1 MKVPLTD
8 LSKDIRIILLSYLIV
23 MTIGVSVGLVYLAN
37 TSEWKASGIQ
47 EHYQGSPTDSLDEF
61 DIPEKYPKTLNA
73 LLLTTHNHVI
83 IFSIIFFILGM
94 IFSMNTLITGRLK
107 LFLLVEPFVSIIL
120 TFGGIWGLRF
130 VHDFFLYVIILS
142 AIVMYFCFYFMVAV
156 CIYQLINH
164 EISSDK

>member
-23 MTIGVSVGLVYLAN
+23 MTIGVSIGLIYLAN

-47 EHYQGSPTDSLDEF
+47 EHYQGSSTDSMDEF
-61 DIPEKYPKTLNA
+61 DIPDKFPKTINA

-83 IFSIIFFILGM
+83 TFSIIFLLLGL
-94 IFSMNTLITGRLK
+94 IFSMNTLITGKVK
-107 LFLLVEPFVSIIL
+107 LFLLIEPFASIIL

-130 VHDFFLYVIILS
+130 AHDYFLYVIILS
-142 AIVMYFCFYFMVAV
+142 AILMYFCFYFMVAV